1 MKSGVAEK
9 AVDMGFIDFKCK
21 NMDLKISTFF
31 SSGKQVQEINF
42 ECDRTE

>member
-21 NMDLKISTFF
+21 NMDLKIGIF
-31 SSGKQVQEINF
+31 SVLGNKSMGSILSVIE
-42 ECDRTE
+42 